1 MGSKEGPRHMNKPS
15 KNKPKSQV
23 AVAPPAITSH
33 LPLSE
38 ALALA
43 TVDEMAADAVAYA
56 QSVVDDAKLEA
67 DLRVGGSFD
76 AFEPDGP
83 PAYVPTWERVG
94 GSADRVEVE
103 DVGSQD
109 LREALVANAQ
119 EECTGF
125 TDPTPPQ
132 AEVAK
137 RAPTFFV
144 VDPAQLV
151 ALGWSEHSAGKIA
164 LAVHKAQEAY
174 ARLEGHGSY
183 IPAPRL
189 TGLALRASPASNGT
203 GQGTA
208 GASKP
213 SGAAV
218 GVSLP
223 SGVTANGQIY
233 TAAARGNAISIYD
246 EATRKV
252 NGEKFAYSDA
262 GWAAFNEWLQAKRA
276 AGARVQLKFFSDA
289 QRARITP
296 PAEATT
302 PPAEATTP
310 PQE

>member
-1 MGSKEGPRHMNKPS
+1 MPS

-23 AVAPPAITSH
+23 AVTAPAITSH

-83 PAYVPTWERVG
+83 PAYVPTSERVG
-94 GSADRVEVE
+94 GASNRVEVE
-103 DVGSQD
+103 DVEAQS

-119 EECTGF
+119 EECTGYAA
-125 TDPTPPQ
+125 Q
-132 AEVAK
+132 VEVAK
-137 RAPTFFV
+137 RVPTFLTIE
-144 VDPAQLV
+144 PAQLV
-151 ALGWSEHSAGKIA
+151 ALGWSEHSATKIA
-164 LAVHKAQEAY
+164 LGLQKNQEAY

-189 TGLALRASPASNGT
+189 TALAGRSATVPSSN

-208 GASKP
+208 AKP

-218 GVSLP
+218 NVGPP
-223 SGVTANGQIY
+223 SGVTTNGQVY

-246 EATRKV
+246 ESTRKV
-252 NGEKFAYSDA
+252 NGERFAYSDA
-262 GWAAFNEWLQAKRA
+262 GWSDFNAWLQAKRA

-289 QRARITP
+289 QRAKITP
-296 PAEATT
+296 PADATT
-302 PPAEATTP
+302 PPAE
-310 PQE
+310 

>member
-1 MGSKEGPRHMNKPS
+1 MPS

-23 AVAPPAITSH
+23 AVTVPAITSH
-33 LPLSE
+33 LPLPE

-67 DLRVGGSFD
+67 DLRIGGSFD

-83 PAYVPTWERVG
+83 PAYVPISERVG

-103 DVGSQD
+103 DIGAQD
-109 LREALVANAQ
+109 LRSVLVANAL
-119 EECTGF
+119 EECTGY
-125 TDPTPPQ
+125 PPQ
-132 AEVAK
+132 VGALATQSAK
-137 RAPTFFV
+137 PAPTFLV
-144 VDPAQLV
+144 VDPTELV

-174 ARLEGHGSY
+174 ARLEGYGSY

-189 TGLALRASPASNGT
+189 TALAGRSAIVPSGN
-203 GQGTA
+203 GQGT
-208 GASKP
+208 GAAPKP

-246 EATRKV
+246 ESTRKV
-252 NGEKFAYSDA
+252 NGERFAYSDA
-262 GWAAFNEWLQAKRA
+262 GWSDFNAWLQAKRA
-276 AGARVQLKFFSDA
+276 SGARVQLKFFSDA
-289 QRARITP
+289 QKARITP

-302 PPAEATTP
+302 PPQA
-310 PQE
+310 

>member
-1 MGSKEGPRHMNKPS
+1 MPS

-23 AVAPPAITSH
+23 AVASPAITSH

-56 QSVVDDAKLEA
+56 QSVVDDAKLKA

-83 PAYVPTWERVG
+83 PAYVPTSERVG

-103 DVGSQD
+103 DVGVQD

-119 EECTGF
+119 EECTGY
-125 TDPTPPQ
+125 PPQ
-132 AEVAK
+132 AGVLAPIVPAK
-137 RAPTFFV
+137 PVPTFLV
-144 VDPAQLV
+144 VEPAQLV

-183 IPAPRL
+183 IPAPCL
-189 TGLALRASPASNGT
+189 TGLALRASPAPSGT

-208 GASKP
+208 PKP
-213 SGAAV
+213 SGTAV

-223 SGVTANGQIY
+223 SGVTANGQVY

-246 EATRKV
+246 ESTRKV
-252 NGEKFAYSDA
+252 NGERFAYSDG

-276 AGARVQLKFFSDA
+276 AGARVQLKFFSDE

-296 PAEATT
+296 PAA
-302 PPAEATTP
+302 A
-310 PQE
+310 

>member
-1 MGSKEGPRHMNKPS
+1 MPS

-43 TVDEMAADAVAYA
+43 TVDEMAVDAVAYA
-56 QSVVDDAKLEA
+56 QSIVDDAKLEA

-83 PAYVPTWERVG
+83 PAYVPTSERVG

-103 DVGSQD
+103 DVEAQS
-109 LREALVANAQ
+109 LREALVANAV

-125 TDPTPPQ
+125 PPQ
-132 AEVAK
+132 VEVAK
-137 RAPTFFV
+137 RAPTFLV
-144 VDPAQLV
+144 VDPAQLLG
-151 ALGWSEHSAGKIA
+151 LGWSEHSAGKIA
-164 LAVHKAQEAY
+164 LAVQKAQEAY
-174 ARLEGHGSY
+174 LRLEGHGTY

-189 TGLALRASPASNGT
+189 TGLPASRPT
-203 GQGTA
+203 PPAGQGTA
-208 GASKP
+208 PKP

-223 SGVTANGQIY
+223 SGVVANGQIY

-262 GWAAFNEWLQAKRA
+262 GWAAFNGWLQAKRA

-289 QRARITP
+289 QRAKITP
-296 PAEATT
+296 PQA
-302 PPAEATTP
+302 
-310 PQE
+310 

>member
-1 MGSKEGPRHMNKPS
+1 MPS

-23 AVAPPAITSH
+23 AIAPPAITSH

-83 PAYVPTWERVG
+83 PAYVPTSERVG
-94 GSADRVEVE
+94 GASDRVEVE
-103 DVGSQD
+103 DVGDQD
-109 LREALVANAQ
+109 LRSALVANAQ
-119 EECTGF
+119 EECAGF
-125 TDPTPPQ
+125 ADPTPPQ
-132 AEVAK
+132 VEFVK
-137 RAPTFFV
+137 PAPTFLIIE
-144 VDPAQLV
+144 PAQLV

-183 IPAPRL
+183 IPAPRF
-189 TGLALRASPASNGT
+189 TGPRPPGSAVPSPA
-203 GQGTA
+203 GQGIA
-208 GASKP
+208 AKP
-213 SGAAV
+213 SGTAV
-218 GVSLP
+218 GVSLL
-223 SGVTANGQIY
+223 SGVAASGQVY

-246 EATRKV
+246 ESTRKV
-252 NGEKFAYSDA
+252 NGEKFPYSDA
-262 GWAAFNEWLQAKRA
+262 GWAAFNAWLQEKRA

-289 QRARITP
+289 QKERLASLAAPSVEVGAPIATPDGAATP
-296 PAEATT
+296 PAGA
-302 PPAEATTP
+302 
-310 PQE
+310 

>member
-1 MGSKEGPRHMNKPS
+1 MPS

-83 PAYVPTWERVG
+83 PAYVPTSERVG

-103 DVGSQD
+103 DVGAQD

-125 TDPTPPQ
+125 ADPTPPQ
-132 AEVAK
+132 VEVEAPATQPAK
-137 RAPTFFV
+137 RAPTFLV
-144 VDPAQLV
+144 VDPAQLLG
-151 ALGWSEHSAGKIA
+151 LGWSEHSAGKIA
-164 LAVHKAQEAY
+164 LAVQKAQEAY
-174 ARLEGHGSY
+174 LRLEGHGTY

-189 TGLALRASPASNGT
+189 TGLRPSGSAAPAPNGT

-208 GASKP
+208 PKP

-218 GVSLP
+218 NVNPP
-223 SGVTANGQIY
+223 SGVVANGQVL

-252 NGEKFAYSDA
+252 NGERFAYSDA
-262 GWAAFNEWLQAKRA
+262 GWSDFNAWLQKKRA
-276 AGARVQLKFFSDA
+276 EGARVQLKFFSDA
-289 QRARITP
+289 QRAKI
-296 PAEATT
+296 TT
-302 PPAEATTP
+302 P
-310 PQE
+310 